1 MLKKFTTYYRAHYK
15 LFILDIFSAF
25 IMSGLDLLYPVIIRQ
40 LIDRIFPDKNIQ
52 MIVRMSL
59 FLLLIYILRFIFQY
73 IVQYW
78 GHVVGIRMETD
89 MREELFSHLQK
100 LSFKFYD
107 NNKVGYLMSRIINDL
122 NNISELA
129 HHGPEDLFISTILIF
144 GSFIILLKMNWRLA
158 LLTFSLIPIMFL
170 FSIKLGQRMYNS
182 FRDIREK
189 IAEISSQIEDSLSG
203 IRVVKSFVNE
213 SHENEKFRHGNNLF
227 RQSRENAMQNMAV
240 FYSGMNLFINLI
252 NLITIA
258 AGGFYIYKSVL
269 TTGELIAFLFY
280 VNMFMNPIRRL
291 VNFNEQFQ
299 RGMAGFKRFT
309 ELLEIEPEI
318 KDLPAAVNL
327 EAEGKIEYK
336 NVTFSYD
343 NHQHVLKNID
353 INIEPGQTIAF
364 VGPSGSGKTTLCN
377 LLPRFYEI
385 DDGDILIDNIS
396 IKNITLSSLRNNIGI
411 VQQDVFLFNG
421 TIKDNILYGN
431 SDAEEEDVIEAAK
444 KANAHDFIVNM
455 QDAYDTN
462 IGERGVKLS
471 GGQKQRISIA
481 RSFLKNP
488 PILILDE
495 ATSSLD
501 NESEKIIQ
509 ASLKRLSKDRTTL
522 VIAHRLSTV
531 QNADEIIVLT
541 DDGIQE
547 RGTHIELI
555 KKDEGIYKKLYQT
568 QFK

>member
-1 MLKKFTTYYRAHYK
+1 
-15 LFILDIFSAF
+15 
-25 IMSGLDLLYPVIIRQ
+25 MSGLDLLYPVIIRQ

-555 KKDEGIYKKLYQT
+555 KKDEGIYKRLYQT